1 MVTYR
6 SHLPSW
12 LLMHVC
18 IYYMY
23 HRNPPPLSPQTT
35 ITITIT
41 KPTACANDVQHEHI
55 YNRGQQS
62 SYLNRNLPPCQ
73 SPSRLALLPSFPPS
87 FLLIFCCLPFLLLCS
102 LATGMV
108 QTGLSLADGT
118 LASTPVADWERKVK
132 ITLMTAVNMTRAAI
146 PQMQA
151 QKHGRIIVR
160 VCVGVWVAFCLS
172 S

>member
-1 MVTYR
+1 
-6 SHLPSW
+6 
-12 LLMHVC
+12 
-18 IYYMY
+18 
-23 HRNPPPLSPQTT
+23 
-35 ITITIT
+35 
-41 KPTACANDVQHEHI
+41 
-55 YNRGQQS
+55 
-62 SYLNRNLPPCQ
+62 
-73 SPSRLALLPSFPPS
+73 
-87 FLLIFCCLPFLLLCS
+87 
-102 LATGMV
+102 MV